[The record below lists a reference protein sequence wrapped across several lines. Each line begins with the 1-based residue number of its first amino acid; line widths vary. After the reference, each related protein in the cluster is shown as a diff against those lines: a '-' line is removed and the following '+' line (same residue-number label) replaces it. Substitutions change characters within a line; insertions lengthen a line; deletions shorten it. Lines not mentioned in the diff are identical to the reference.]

1 MQGQTVRESSRHL
14 FRRPPHP
21 SPACTPPPPPSHPT
35 CQTPCSSAP
44 WARHPCPCP
53 CDLTALRCPRFWK
66 QTPKRLLTTICITQG
81 SIRRRSPLGTPQTHG
96 YPPVGLDGVKHHRL
110 ALSQVCHQP
119 WQNIHH
125 RCVFVTGF
133 LSVTLVH
140 TRGVHVFIHISI
152 ALKYEASAEQS
163 GKADWHCQSHRLSH
177 RWSKLLVCFC

>member
-1 MQGQTVRESSRHL
+1 MQGQTVRESSKHL

-81 SIRRRSPLGTPQTHG
+81 SIRRRSPLGTPRTHG

-110 ALSQVCHQP
+110 ALSQVCHLCLLGGSTICQRRS
-119 WQNIHH
+119 WDNLWNGTQYHTVGN
-125 RCVFVTGF
+125 
-133 LSVTLVH
+133 LLTLG
-140 TRGVHVFIHISI
+140 R
-152 ALKYEASAEQS
+152 K
-163 GKADWHCQSHRLSH
+163 
-177 RWSKLLVCFC
+177 